1 MNAQERSDEELAREA
16 GEGDEAAFVELY
28 RRYFPR
34 VYDLALRLTRDR
46 ETAAAAAQAS
56 FYRVHHAL
64 LGGEAEAPFK
74 SHVFGLAHRDLAE
87 RMRRRPNQAQ
97 EEEEAFAT
105 ADPAL
110 LATEVPAADL
120 PDLAELTWQA
130 ASDLKADEYE
140 LLDLSVRQQM
150 DAGEAAAVLVT
161 RPEAVERRLSRIHDL
176 FEESFSS
183 LLLLNRGR
191 QDCVDL
197 DFLVGDEQYSPAM
210 RRRIIRHLRGC
221 ESCKTTRR
229 RYPPASEMLAALTP
243 APAPAGWQETILVRL
258 LEAARTRTT
267 GAAAAVPAADLATPA
282 ASAGPAGPVD
292 TIPLS
297 RPDSTPSSR
306 HGAAPPARPPSEM
319 FAGWG
324 GGDTWLSRFFGLG
337 GDRGPLLVVL
347 GAALLV
353 VVIAVTALCSVG
365 VFDGDGEPATGTETP
380 TPTATTTGTTTPTA
394 TPTATGTPTPTE
406 VLTGTPTESPPTE
419 TPVPATDT
427 PAPATNTPVPA
438 TDTPALPTDTPAPAT
453 DTPVPP
459 TETPTP

>member
-1 MNAQERSDEELAREA
+1 MNAQERSDEELAQGA
-16 GEGDEAAFVELY
+16 GGGDEAAFVELY

-34 VYDLALRLTRDR
+34 VYDLALRLTHDR

-56 FYRVHHAL
+56 FYRAHHAL
-64 LGGEAEAPFK
+64 LSAEAEAPFK

-87 RMRRRPNQAQ
+87 RMRGRPSQAQ
-97 EEEEAFAT
+97 EEGEAFAT

-150 DAGEAAAVLVT
+150 DAGDAAAVLGT
-161 RPEAVERRLSRIHDL
+161 RPEAVERKLGRIHDL

-183 LLLLNRGR
+183 LVLLNRGR
-191 QDCVDL
+191 QDCGDL
-197 DFLVGDEQYSPAM
+197 DSLVGEDQNSPAH
-210 RRRIIRHLRGC
+210 RRRVIQHLRGC

-229 RYPPASEMLAALTP
+229 RYPPASELLAALTP

-258 LEAARTRTT
+258 LEAARDRTA
-267 GAAAAVPAADLATPA
+267 GATAAGL
-282 ASAGPAGPVD
+282 AGPAEA
-292 TIPLS
+292 IPTS
-297 RPDSTPSSR
+297 RPESPPTAR
-306 HGAAPPARPPSEM
+306 AGGASPARPASEM
-319 FAGWG
+319 FAGLDG
-324 GGDTWLSRFFGLG
+324 GGDGMGGWLSRYLGLG
-337 GDRGPLLVVL
+337 GERGPLFVVL

-380 TPTATTTGTTTPTA
+380 TPTATTTGTTTA

-427 PAPATNTPVPA
+427 PVPATDTPVPA
-438 TDTPALPTDTPAPAT
+438 TDTPVPSTDTPVPAT
-453 DTPVPP
+453 DTP
-459 TETPTP
+459 TT

>member
-16 GEGDEAAFVELY
+16 GGGDEAAFVELY

-64 LGGEAEAPFK
+64 LSGETEAPFK
-74 SHVFGLAHRDLAE
+74 SQVFGLAHRDLAE
-87 RMRRRPNQAQ
+87 RMRGRPSQAQ
-97 EEEEAFAT
+97 EVEEAFAT

-120 PDLAELTWQA
+120 PDLAKLAWQG

-150 DAGEAAAVLVT
+150 DAGEAAAVLGT
-161 RPEAVERRLSRIHDL
+161 RPEAIERKLGRIHDL

-183 LLLLNRGR
+183 LVLLNRGR

-210 RRRIIRHLRGC
+210 RRRIIQHLRGC

-229 RYPPASEMLAALTP
+229 RYPPASDLLASLTP

-267 GAAAAVPAADLATPA
+267 GVAPAV
-282 ASAGPAGPVD
+282 PAGPVEA
-292 TIPLS
+292 IPTS
-297 RPDSTPSSR
+297 RPDFASSSR
-306 HGAAPPARPPSEM
+306 HGAAPPVRPASEM
-319 FAGWG
+319 FGGWG
-324 GGDTWLSRFFGLG
+324 GGDTWLSGLFGLG

-353 VVIAVTALCSVG
+353 VVIAITALCSVG

-380 TPTATTTGTTTPTA
+380 TPTATTTGTTTTTPTA
-394 TPTATGTPTPTE
+394 TPTGTPTPTE
-406 VLTGTPTESPPTE
+406 VLPGTPTESPPTE
-419 TPVPATDT
+419 TPVPAT
-427 PAPATNTPVPA
+427 ATPVPA
-438 TDTPALPTDTPAPAT
+438 TDTPVPPTDTPAPAT

-459 TETPTP
+459 PTDTPPP

>member
-1 MNAQERSDEELAREA
+1 MSAQERSDEELAREA
-16 GEGDEAAFVELY
+16 GGGDEAAFVELY

-64 LGGEAEAPFK
+64 LSDETEAPFK
-74 SHVFGLAHRDLAE
+74 SQVFGFAHRDLAE
-87 RMRRRPNQAQ
+87 RMRGRPSQAQ
-97 EEEEAFAT
+97 EVEEAFAT

-120 PDLAELTWQA
+120 PDLAKLAWQG

-150 DAGEAAAVLVT
+150 DAGEAAAVLGT
-161 RPEAVERRLSRIHDL
+161 RPEAIERKLGRIHDL

-183 LLLLNRGR
+183 LVLLNRGR

-210 RRRIIRHLRGC
+210 RRRIIQHLRGC

-229 RYPPASEMLAALTP
+229 RYPPASDLLASLTP

-267 GAAAAVPAADLATPA
+267 GAAAAAPPAEPATPA
-282 ASAGPAGPVD
+282 MPAGPVD
-292 TIPLS
+292 AMPVS

-306 HGAAPPARPPSEM
+306 YGAPPPARPASEM
-319 FAGWG
+319 FGGWG
-324 GGDTWLSRFFGLG
+324 GGDTWLSSFFGLG
-337 GDRGPLLVVL
+337 GDRGPLLVIL

-353 VVIAVTALCSVG
+353 VVIAITALCSVG

-380 TPTATTTGTTTPTA
+380 TPTATTTGTTTA
-394 TPTATGTPTPTE
+394 TATGTPTPTE

-427 PAPATNTPVPA
+427 PAPATDTPVP
-438 TDTPALPTDTPAPAT
+438 PTDPPAPAT

-459 TETPTP
+459 TDTPTP

>member
-16 GEGDEAAFVELY
+16 GGGDEAAFVELY

-64 LGGEAEAPFK
+64 LSGEAEAPFK

-87 RMRRRPNQAQ
+87 RMRGRLSQAQ
-97 EEEEAFAT
+97 EEGEAFAT

-110 LATEVPAADL
+110 LTTEVPAADL
-120 PDLAELTWQA
+120 PDLAELAWQA

-161 RPEAVERRLSRIHDL
+161 RPEAVERKLGRIHDL

-183 LLLLNRGR
+183 VVLLNRGR

-197 DFLVGDEQYSPAM
+197 DFLVGEDQNSPAL
-210 RRRIIRHLRGC
+210 RRRVIQHLRGC

-229 RYPPASEMLAALTP
+229 RYPPASELLAALTP

-267 GAAAAVPAADLATPA
+267 GAVAAVPA
-282 ASAGPAGPVD
+282 GPEEA
-292 TIPLS
+292 IPTS
-297 RPDSTPSSR
+297 RPESAPSSR

-319 FAGWG
+319 LAGWG

-337 GDRGPLLVVL
+337 GDRGPLFVVL

-380 TPTATTTGTTTPTA
+380 TPTATTTGTTTA

-427 PAPATNTPVPA
+427 PAPATDTPVP
-438 TDTPALPTDTPAPAT
+438 PTDTPVPAT

-459 TETPTP
+459 TDTPVPPATDTPTP